1 MCHNV
6 HEDKLKT
13 DKFEKFLVSHQQELN
28 RLSTLLEAEK
38 EKNLTNNQQKDKASL
53 ETENQSSAC
62 QEEVK
67 TLNELLREKDSKV
80 LELNKEMESLS
91 AGLTENLQK

>member
-13 DKFEKFLVSHQQELN
+13 DKLEKLPESHQQELN

-38 EKNLTNNQQKDKASL
+38 EKNLTNNQQKDKDCL

-67 TLNELLREKDSKV
+67 TLKELLREKDSKV

>member
-13 DKFEKFLVSHQQELN
+13 DKFEKLPVSHQQELN

-38 EKNLTNNQQKDKASL
+38 EKNVTNNEQKDKASL

-67 TLNELLREKDSKV
+67 TLRAAQGE
-80 LELNKEMESLS
+80 
-91 AGLTENLQK
+91 GQ